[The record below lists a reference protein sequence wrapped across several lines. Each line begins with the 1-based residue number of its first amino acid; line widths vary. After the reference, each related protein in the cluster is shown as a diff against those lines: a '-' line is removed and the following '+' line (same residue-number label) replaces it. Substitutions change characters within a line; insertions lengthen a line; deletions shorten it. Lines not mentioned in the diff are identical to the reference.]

1 MPTVYVSAQQS
12 TKKIN
17 YSTVPSMEEGF
28 VAIGSFEHPD
38 ATYPDSYVI
47 WHGIQKIAYFRNGG
61 NVAQTA
67 FFPNNL
73 TNLNDWDIYEIIP
86 GEDPIP
92 AGFDVY
98 DYNPTTEE
106 IYDLFPDG
114 GNLNVYEGTRYLR
127 VVPKPTGSTGT
138 ITLSLPAGADSTF
151 AIQLEPSL
159 GYGVISYKWGDEPSE
174 THYDSDLVITKDG
187 VSTTL
192 HLFFSAL

>member
-17 YSTVPSMEEGF
+17 YSTSPSMEDGF

-67 FFPNNL
+67 FFPDNL
-73 TNLNDWDIYEIIP
+73 TNLNDWDIYEVIP
-86 GEDPIP
+86 GSDPVPI
-92 AGFDVY
+92 GFDVY
-98 DYNPTTEE
+98 RYYPDTEE
-106 IYDLFPDG
+106 ISELFPDD
-114 GNLNVYEGTRYLR
+114 GNLDVYEGVRYLR

-138 ITLSLPAGADSTF
+138 ITLTLSEGAATTYD
-151 AIQLEPSL
+151 IKLEPSL
-159 GYGVISYKWGDEPSE
+159 GYGVISYKWGSEPSE
-174 THYDSDLVITKDG
+174 SAYESDLAITKDG

-192 HLFFSAL
+192 HLMFSSL